1 MGKGDKGYRIGF
13 PTPDTYYESS
23 LEDAAT
29 VARTITL
36 DHEYIV
42 LDALGEACTLN
53 LTINDDVEI
62 GAEIWLDSSCGATA
76 YDITLGDGTDASTIT
91 GVVNKTQHSLLKYN
105 GTQYNLFSVF
115 QDNQMAITS
124 ANVGT
129 AGTGVTAVEYGD
141 SYRHI
146 THLTV
151 DTTIAAIVKG
161 ANDYGILVYTLPT
174 SAQIIKSA
182 YMSMALDSVATD
194 IEDDTPDVGIGTV
207 MASGTNGDL
216 SAPATDDDI
225 IVGTGAADCKGTATV
240 LTVGNQVLVIE
251 TASAHTVNFN
261 FAATWTSGGDLLC
274 GIKGTIILEWLNM
287 D

>member
-151 DTTIAAIVKG
+151 DTTIAAIVTG
-161 ANDYGILVYTLPT
+161 AHDYGILVYTLPT
-174 SAQIIKSA
+174 SAQVVKTS
-182 YMSMALDSVATD
+182 YMSIALDSVATD
-194 IEDDTPDVGIGTV
+194 IEDDTPEVGLGTV
-207 MASGTNGDL
+207 LSTGTDGAL
-216 SAPATDDDI
+216 TQSTDDDI
-225 IVGTGAADCKGTATV
+225 LTGQAAADCKATATV
-240 LTVGNQVLVIE
+240 KTIVPDLVIE
-251 TASAHTVNFN
+251 TGSPHAVNFN
-261 FAATWTSGGDLLC
+261 FAATWTSDGDLLC
-274 GIKGTIILEWLNM
+274 TIKGTIILEWLNII
-287 D
+287 